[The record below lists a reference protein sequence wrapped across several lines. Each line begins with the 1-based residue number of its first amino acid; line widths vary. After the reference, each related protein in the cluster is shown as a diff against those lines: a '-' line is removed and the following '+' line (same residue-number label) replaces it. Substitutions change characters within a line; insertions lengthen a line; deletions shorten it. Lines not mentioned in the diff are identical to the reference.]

1 MATMGENPSLAS
13 APEPQVESRP
23 RKRRRRTVA
32 CTQCRTRKL
41 KCDREYPTCGRC
53 LKSRT
58 VGGCTYED
66 GFLWQQPKTV
76 ASSGLLDRF
85 SSRITLPPPNS
96 LAAASSPD
104 STSVATLSSKNNP
117 PGGVPDPNRTG
128 GSTRARFLDTVL
140 EVPNPVVNNQWPQTP
155 ENDPSWRRNTS
166 LYHES
171 EDFGLASPSQ
181 QLDLPNKVIIRGKD
195 TRTRFNGGGIIA
207 NLMLQVSSVTDD
219 PLGHVDSFDRSS
231 RN

>member
-1 MATMGENPSLAS
+1 MTTIGDNSLPAS
-13 APEPQVESRP
+13 TPESRP

-53 LKSRT
+53 MKSRT
-58 VGGCTYED
+58 PGRCTYED

-85 SSRITLPPPNS
+85 SSRIALPPPNGLGS
-96 LAAASSPD
+96 ASSPD
-104 STSVATLSSKNNP
+104 STTAATLSSRNNLS
-117 PGGVPDPNRTG
+117 GGVPDVNRAAG

-140 EVPNPVVNNQWPQTP
+140 DVPNPIVHNQWPRTP
-155 ENDPSWRRNTS
+155 EREQSWRNTS
-166 LYHES
+166 HYHES
-171 EDFGLASPSQ
+171 TDFGLASPSQ

-207 NLMLQVSSVTDD
+207 NLMLQVREVADD
-219 PLGHVDSFDRSS
+219 IHRGGGVDSCHRSS
-231 RN
+231 RS